1 MTTQVTTMEAL
12 QKELDRLN
20 RTPALSATVDKVDKI
35 IEMLTSVKDQIVQSG
50 MDTHVASMAITK
62 TQNPIK
68 STFEKINDDLK
79 GVTATQRK
87 LGKMLDKHFPLKDL
101 PSEHDAMAD
110 QEPLINRA
118 ISMHLLREG
127 QFSVAS
133 TFIEETGDAASL
145 EHVNAVIEGQ
155 EQANTSDNYD
165 DEPMDEDDEDDED
178 QDEEEEE
185 EEDEDEDEE
194 EEEEDEDEV
203 MSPLEGVLATG
214 SGFQQLQ
221 SLSSLQSHELE
232 AKFSQMYTILQ
243 DIKSKNLLSAIE
255 WARSNSVEL
264 EARGSN
270 LEFELSRLQYV
281 WLFKGPAV
289 NGLPDN
295 EFNGTAGAL
304 LYARQNFWRFGNRY
318 TGEIQQLANAQIY
331 APNLPESPYW
341 KTFATETAFADVAS
355 SFTREFCSLLGLS
368 AESPLHV
375 AVTAGALALPL
386 LIKYQQATRAK
397 GTEWTTTNEL
407 AFETPL
413 PERMLYHS
421 IFVCPVSKEQTT
433 ETNPPM
439 MIPCGHVLAKETLQ
453 RLLKG
458 TRFKCPYCP
467 AEGLEKDARRI
478 MI

>member
-1 MTTQVTTMEAL
+1 MTAQTTAMEAL

-20 RTPALSATVDKVDKI
+20 RAPGLSATEDRVDKI

-50 MDTHVASMAITK
+50 MDTHVASMSITK
-62 TQNPIK
+62 IQNPIK
-68 STFEKINDDLK
+68 STFDKINDDLK

-87 LGKMLDKHFPLKDL
+87 LGKTLDKHFPLKDL
-101 PSEHDAMAD
+101 PSTHDAMAD
-110 QEPLINRA
+110 QESLINRA

-133 TFIEETGDAASL
+133 TFIEETGDAATL
-145 EHVNAVIEGQ
+145 ENVNAVVEGQ
-155 EQANTSDNYD
+155 DQVSASDNYD
-165 DEPMDEDDEDDED
+165 DEPMDEDRDDDDDDDEDDD
-178 QDEEEEE
+178 DDD
-185 EEDEDEDEE
+185 DEDEY
-194 EEEEDEDEV
+194 
-203 MSPLEGVLATG
+203 MSPLEGAATG
-214 SGFQQLQ
+214 LGFRQLQ
-221 SLSSLQSHELE
+221 NLSSLQSHELE

-243 DIKSKNLLSAIE
+243 DIKSRNLLSAIE
-255 WARSNSVEL
+255 WARSNSGEL

-281 WLFKGPAV
+281 WLFKGPRV

-295 EFNGTAGAL
+295 ELNGTAGAL
-304 LYARQNFWRFGNRY
+304 LYAQQNFWRFGNRY
-318 TGEIQQLANAQIY
+318 IGEIQQLANAQIY
-331 APNLPESPYW
+331 ARNLSESPYRHI
-341 KTFATETAFADVAS
+341 FSTETAFADVAS

-368 AESPLHV
+368 AESPLYV

-433 ETNPPM
+433 EQNPPM

>member
-1 MTTQVTTMEAL
+1 MAAQVTAMEVL

-20 RTPALSATVDKVDKI
+20 RRPGLSATMDKVDQI

-50 MDTHVASMAITK
+50 MDTHVTSMSITK
-62 TQNPIK
+62 VQNPIK
-68 STFEKINDDLK
+68 TKFEQINDDLK
-79 GVTATQRK
+79 GVVATQRK
-87 LGKMLDKHFPLKDL
+87 LGKSLDKHFPLKDL
-101 PSEHDAMAD
+101 PSEYDAMAD

-133 TFIEETGDAASL
+133 TFIEETGDAATL
-145 EHVNAVIEGQ
+145 DTVNTVIEGQ
-155 EQANTSDNYD
+155 EDQVSASDNYD
-165 DEPMDEDDEDDED
+165 DEPMDEDQDDD
-178 QDEEEEE
+178 DDDDNDV
-185 EEDEDEDEE
+185 DEDEH
-194 EEEEDEDEV
+194 
-203 MSPLEGVLATG
+203 MSPLEVVAG
-214 SGFQQLQ
+214 SGLQQLKT
-221 SLSSLQSHELE
+221 LSSLQSHELE
-232 AKFSQMYTILQ
+232 AKFSQMYSILQ

-270 LEFELSRLQYV
+270 LEFELSKLQYV
-281 WLFKGPAV
+281 WLFKGSSV
-289 NGLPDN
+289 NGLPND
-295 EFNGTAGAL
+295 ERNGTAGAL
-304 LYARQNFWRFGNRY
+304 LYAQQNFWRFGNRY

-331 APNLPESPYW
+331 ACNLAESPYRHI
-341 KTFATETAFADVAS
+341 FSTETAFADVAS

-368 AESPLHV
+368 AQSPLYI

-413 PERMLYHS
+413 PDKMLYHS

-433 ETNPPM
+433 EQNPPM

-458 TRFKCPYCP
+458 ARFKCPYCP
-467 AEGLEKDARRI
+467 AEGLEKDARSI